1 MGKPPLAAHSISKGA
16 AEILVPAS
24 LPQPQADALGARARA
39 GCPDVPEVQQS
50 PRGALGCQGV
60 AGDVSA
66 APTHPSLS
74 WGQPPGHLRAIH
86 LLNMLQAISF
96 N

>member
-1 MGKPPLAAHSISKGA
+1 MHGQGQGVLMSLRSSKA
-16 AEILVPAS
+16 PA
-24 LPQPQADALGARARA
+24 
-39 GCPDVPEVQQS
+39 
-50 PRGALGCQGV
+50 GALGCQGA
-60 AGDVSA
+60 AGDVCA